1 LAGQLDGTTNPGG
14 GALNP
19 IIPGSSGNEG
29 YIFQYNLNPTVIS
42 NDLSEGVLIYPNPA
56 IDWILIE
63 AVGFQSVDCF
73 DMQGRLVLKSTSNK
87 LFVADSKKGIY
98 LLKVN
103 TGEASVFRKIVIQ

>member
-1 LAGQLDGTTNPGG
+1 
-14 GALNP
+14 
-19 IIPGSSGNEG
+19 
-29 YIFQYNLNPTVIS
+29 LNPTVIS
-42 NDLSEGVLIYPNPA
+42 NDPSEGVLIYPNPA

-87 LFVADSKKGIY
+87 LFVADLKKGIY